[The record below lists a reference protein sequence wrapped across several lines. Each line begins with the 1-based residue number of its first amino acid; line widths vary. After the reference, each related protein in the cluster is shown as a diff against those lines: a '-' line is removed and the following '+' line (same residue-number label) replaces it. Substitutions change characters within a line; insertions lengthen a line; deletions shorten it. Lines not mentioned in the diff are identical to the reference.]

1 MKIGIIGGG
10 FYGCYLAYKLIQL
23 NNKKYEVTIF
33 EKRKNLL
40 SESAINNQ
48 YRLHKGF
55 HYPRSI
61 NTIKQTNKGSN
72 YFLKEFKKFVYFP
85 KYNIYAI
92 HKQSLIKFRDYI
104 KIYKK
109 NKISFKV
116 LKEEKIKKFFKNPNN
131 IEGAI
136 NVREGV
142 IKLDD
147 LYKFIKSKIKDAIIK
162 TNITVDKIDNAKKRV
177 YFKKKHED
185 FDLIINCTFTNPNM
199 GLEKKYFNIKYEIAS
214 MLHVKNFLNKNTAIT
229 LMDGN
234 FGSLYPINSKTL
246 TLSSVKHTPFK
257 KFRSLDNYNKFLASK
272 NFKKYI
278 NHNSVKILNHLS
290 KFFTMPKKINIRKI
304 TNSPKVKIIRDYDD
318 QRLSIIKFDK
328 NVISILCGKLDAVY
342 LAWNK
347 IKSKI

>member
-33 EKRKNLL
+33 EKKRNLL
-40 SESAINNQ
+40 SETAINNQ

-55 HYPRSI
+55 HYPRSTK
-61 NTIKQTNKGSN
+61 TIKQTNKGSN
-72 YFLKEFKKFVYFP
+72 YFIKEFKKFVYFP

-104 KIYKK
+104 KVYKK
-109 NKISFKV
+109 NKISFKI
-116 LKEEKIKKFFKNPNN
+116 LKHKQIKKFFKNPNS

-142 IKLDD
+142 IKLDN
-147 LYKFIKSKIKDAIIK
+147 LYKFIKSKIKNAIIK
-162 TNITVDKIDNAKKRV
+162 TNVKVDKIDNAKKRI
-177 YFKKKHED
+177 YFNKKYED
-185 FDLIINCTFTNPNM
+185 FDLIINCTFINPNM
-199 GLEKKYFNIKYEIAS
+199 GLEKKYFKIKYEIAT
-214 MLHVKNFLNKNTAIT
+214 MLHVENFLNKNTAIT

-234 FGSLYPINSKTL
+234 FGSLYPINSKIL
-246 TLSSVKHTPFK
+246 TLSSVKYTPYR
-257 KFRSLDNYNKFLASK
+257 KFRSLDNYNKFLSSK

-278 NHNSVKILNHLS
+278 IQNSVKIINHLD
-290 KFFTMPKKINIRKI
+290 KYFIIPKNINIKKI

-318 QRLSIIKFDK
+318 QRLSIIKFNK

-342 LAWNK
+342 LTWSK